1 MAEWVRVCA
10 LAEVP
15 SANKLMLV
23 QAGGQD
29 ICLANVAGEL
39 YAVDNVCPH
48 RQGPLH
54 EGWIE
59 EGQVVCP
66 WHGWSFDP
74 LSGVCTNAQGRVE
87 PFGVKVEDGEVLIQ
101 IL

>member
-10 LAEVP
+10 LEEGP
-15 SANKLMLV
+15 SANKLIRV
-23 QAGGQD
+23 EAGPRD

-39 YAVDNVCPH
+39 YAVDNICPH

-54 EGWIE
+54 EGWVE

-74 LSGVCTNAQGRVE
+74 LSGICTNAQGRVE
-87 PFGVKVEDGEVLIQ
+87 PFGVKVEDGEVLIH
-101 IL
+101 IS